1 MAGTER
7 TGRIGAVEYQDGT
20 ISVDQ
25 DELLRVMTD
34 MAGTLRTVGGMFAV
48 TADRVQVGE
57 ENGKPVGETTG
68 YVWHWRAFSPMRRGE
83 QPPAEDADPHEQ
95 PVEAP
100 AEPVE
105 A

>member
-1 MAGTER
+1 
-7 TGRIGAVEYQDGT
+7 
-20 ISVDQ
+20 
-25 DELLRVMTD
+25 

-83 QPPAEDADPHEQ
+83 QPPAEDAENMGAPVAPGYEQ
-95 PVEAP
+95 PEQTS